1 MVICVIVDSNFL
13 MNSVQFNID
22 VFEEMEKTLN
32 QRIDAVIPS
41 PVYDE
46 LKQVSIGRK
55 VKQARQAKQ
64 ALKMAKKAKIVQVDV
79 EPCES
84 VDDLIVRLAIDWN
97 CLVAT
102 NDSELRKKLKKKKA
116 SVMYLRQKSHLMV
129 DGATFKQNFK

>member
-1 MVICVIVDSNFL
+1 MVICVILDSNFL
-13 MNSVQFNID
+13 MSPAQFNID
-22 VFEEMEKTLN
+22 IFEEMEKTLN
-32 QRIDAVIPS
+32 QRIEAVIPS

-46 LKQVSIGRK
+46 LKQVSIGRR

-64 ALKMAKKAKIVQVDV
+64 ALKLAKKAKIVQVDI
-79 EPCES
+79 EPYES

-116 SVMYLRQKSHLMV
+116 SVMYLRQKSRLMV
-129 DGATFKQNFK
+129 DGATFKQNF

>member
-1 MVICVIVDSNFL
+1 MAICVIVDSNFL
-13 MNSVQFNID
+13 MSSVQFNID

-32 QRIDAVIPS
+32 QRIEAVIPS

-64 ALKMAKKAKIVQVDV
+64 ALKLAKKAKIVQVDV